1 MKYACAQR
9 MRIDHF
15 RNLTVWQLAD
25 ELRREI
31 MAFTD
36 TGSASKDFKYRDQIR
51 DAIASACRNTS
62 EGFDRFRPAEF
73 ARFLEFAKGSLGEV
87 QDCLIDGH
95 NRKYIDGDR
104 FDKMWRLSKRAIGSN
119 TRLHAYL
126 KDCAANGREPWR
138 QGENPKPGNAEP
150 HTGTSNPDSVT
161 ENREPGTKNPEPG
174 TENL

>member
-1 MKYACAQR
+1 MEYACASS

-15 RNLTVWQLAD
+15 KDLTVWQLAD
-25 ELRREI
+25 ELRHEI
-31 MAFTD
+31 LAFTD
-36 TGSASKDFKYRDQIR
+36 TGPASRDFKYRDQIR

-95 NRKYIDGDR
+95 DRKYMDGER
-104 FDKMWRLSKRAIGSN
+104 FEKMWLLSKRAIGSN

-126 KDCAANGREPWR
+126 KDCAASGREPWR
-138 QGENPKPGNAEP
+138 RPKNPKSGNAEP
-150 HTGTSNPDSVT
+150 AAGTN
-161 ENREPGTKNPEPG
+161 NPEPG
-174 TENL
+174 TENLDPPEP

>member
-1 MKYACAQR
+1 MEYACASR

-15 RNLTVWQLAD
+15 RDLTVWQLAD
-25 ELRREI
+25 ELRHEI
-31 MAFTD
+31 LAFTD
-36 TGSASKDFKYRDQIR
+36 TEPASRDFKYRDQIR

-95 NRKYIDGDR
+95 DRKYIDGVR
-104 FDKMWRLSKRAIGSN
+104 FDKMWLLSRRAIGSN

-138 QGENPKPGNAEP
+138 RTKHPKPGERSTPDGNAEP
-150 HTGTSNPDSVT
+150 
-161 ENREPGTKNPEPG
+161 
-174 TENL
+174 